1 MEDAGFDCE
10 CEEDIRHYLHNL
22 DFFAGVAD
30 KMKHIALTKSEV
42 LTLFDRWMDAYT
54 NNYAHNDYDRDD
66 NQNDSEPYN
75 PFMDM
80 IRGFMEDAADS
91 VKINLTDLKDPNF
104 TFNMEPS
111 DLDEDDDD
119 Q

>member
-1 MEDAGFDCE
+1 MEDDYDCE

-22 DFFAGVAD
+22 DFFAGVSD

-54 NNYAHNDYDRDD
+54 NNYAHDDYDG
-66 NQNDSEPYN
+66 NDSETNN

-111 DLDEDDDD
+111 DLDEDVDEE
-119 Q
+119 

>member
-1 MEDAGFDCE
+1 MDDESFDCE

-42 LTLFDRWMDAYT
+42 LALFDRWMDAYAVSEHT
-54 NNYAHNDYDRDD
+54 PEDY
-66 NQNDSEPYN
+66 EPQN

-80 IRGFMEDAADS
+80 IKGFMEDAADS

-119 Q
+119 V

>member
-1 MEDAGFDCE
+1 MEDDGFDCE

-42 LTLFDRWMDAYT
+42 LTLFDRWMEAYT
-54 NNYAHNDYDRDD
+54 MSAHRDYDDR
-66 NQNDSEPYN
+66 DSEPQN

-80 IRGFMEDAADS
+80 IRGFMKDAAEG
-91 VKINLTDLKDPNF
+91 VEINLTDLDNPNF

>member
-1 MEDAGFDCE
+1 MILMDDESFDCE

-30 KMKHIALTKSEV
+30 KMKHISLTKSEV
-42 LTLFDRWMDAYT
+42 LTLFDRWMDVYT
-54 NNYAHNDYDRDD
+54 V
-66 NQNDSEPYN
+66 SEHIHEDTEPPN

-80 IRGFMEDAADS
+80 IKGFMEDAADS

-119 Q
+119 V

>member
-1 MEDAGFDCE
+1 
-10 CEEDIRHYLHNL
+10 
-22 DFFAGVAD
+22 
-30 KMKHIALTKSEV
+30 
-42 LTLFDRWMDAYT
+42 
-54 NNYAHNDYDRDD
+54 
-66 NQNDSEPYN
+66 
-75 PFMDM
+75 
-80 IRGFMEDAADS
+80 MEDAADS

>member
-1 MEDAGFDCE
+1 MEDEFDCM

-30 KMKHIALTKSEV
+30 KMKNIALTKSEI
-42 LTLFDRWMDAYT
+42 LTLFDRWMDAV
-54 NNYAHNDYDRDD
+54 AMADD
-66 NQNDSEPYN
+66 HDHDDSPSEN

-80 IRGFMEDAADS
+80 IRGFMREAADG
-91 VKINLTDLKDPNF
+91 VEINLTDLDNPNF

>member
-1 MEDAGFDCE
+1 MDDYDCE
-10 CEEDIRHYLHNL
+10 CEEDMKHYLHNL

-30 KMKHIALTKSEV
+30 KMKNIALTKSEI
-42 LTLFDRWMDAYT
+42 LSLFDRWMDVISIS
-54 NNYAHNDYDRDD
+54 HEDQEID
-66 NQNDSEPYN
+66 NAN

-104 TFNMEPS
+104 SFTMEPS
-111 DLDEDDDD
+111 DLEDGDDDD
-119 Q
+119 DEPLHSP

>member
-1 MEDAGFDCE
+1 MDDYDCE
-10 CEEDIRHYLHNL
+10 CEEDMKHYLHNL

-30 KMKHIALTKSEV
+30 KMKNIALTKSEI
-42 LTLFDRWMDAYT
+42 LSLFDRWMDVISIS
-54 NNYAHNDYDRDD
+54 HEDPEID
-66 NQNDSEPYN
+66 NAN

-104 TFNMEPS
+104 SFTMEPS
-111 DLDEDDDD
+111 DLEDGDDDD
-119 Q
+119 DEPLHSP